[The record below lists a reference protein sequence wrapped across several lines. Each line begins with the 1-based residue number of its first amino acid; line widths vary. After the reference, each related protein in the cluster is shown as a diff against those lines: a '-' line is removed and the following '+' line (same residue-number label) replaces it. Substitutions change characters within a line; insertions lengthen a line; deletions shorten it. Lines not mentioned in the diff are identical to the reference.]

1 VTNPEPEDRQQ
12 EILRAVLK
20 FLGIAAAL
28 CLFIGLAT
36 YFVVKSLNLNST
48 VSTGGNDSAV
58 IVTPLPTI
66 AITQPGAPTPSAQP
80 SDPNTFDTPSPA
92 VPTTS
97 GASSA
102 LVLVASQTQ
111 VRPMARINLAGSWP
125 GRDGVSLSVQRF
137 EDGAWVDF
145 GVQVQVRLGNFAT
158 YVETSRQG
166 ANAFRVYD
174 PQTNTFSNQVSVT
187 VTGN

>member
-1 VTNPEPEDRQQ
+1 
-12 EILRAVLK
+12 
-20 FLGIAAAL
+20 
-28 CLFIGLAT
+28 
-36 YFVVKSLNLNST
+36 
-48 VSTGGNDSAV
+48 
-58 IVTPLPTI
+58 
-66 AITQPGAPTPSAQP
+66 
-80 SDPNTFDTPSPA
+80 
-92 VPTTS
+92 
-97 GASSA
+97 
-102 LVLVASQTQ
+102 
-111 VRPMARINLAGSWP
+111 
-125 GRDGVSLSVQRF
+125 VSLSVQRF